1 MSRTPRL
8 LRAIAFSALA
18 LLLIAPPATAG
29 CTLAVEGREVLRR
42 WRAAGFDIADDA
54 QRSARALALADCLAD
69 PDPFLRDGIAFEALS
84 AWMRA
89 EQLAPATLHTLED
102 SLLSRL
108 EGDDAD
114 GFRKPFAAL
123 ALSELARTDRI
134 APWMTPEQRTRM
146 ADAAADYL
154 RSVRDYRGYVDGEG
168 WRHGVAHGADWA
180 MQLALNEA
188 LQPAQVSALLD
199 AVGSQSMPADDHA
212 YAFGEPARLARS
224 AAYLIARGD
233 LEQSAI
239 AAWLTRLAATLGAHP
254 EADPQATWWTRR
266 ANLESFLD
274 ALAAAT
280 AGSVNPAL
288 SALAGNIRKTLA
300 ALP

>member
-1 MSRTPRL
+1 MPIFRRL
-8 LRAIAFSALA
+8 FPIVALVLLAMASAL
-18 LLLIAPPATAG
+18 PAQAR
-29 CTLAVEGREVLRR
+29 CTLASEPPDVLER
-42 WRAAGFDIADDA
+42 WKAVDFAIADDA
-54 QRSARALALADCLAD
+54 GRNARALAVTDCLNDA
-69 PDPFLRDGIAFEALS
+69 DPFLRDGIAFEALS
-84 AWMRA
+84 TWMRA
-89 EQLAPATLHTLED
+89 GQLDGDTLRALGHTLLARLQGED
-102 SLLSRL
+102 TS
-108 EGDDAD
+108 

-212 YAFGEPARLARS
+212 HAFGEPARLARA

-233 LEQSAI
+233 LEQATV
-239 AAWLTRLAATLGAHP
+239 ATWLSGLISILGARP
-254 EADPQATWWTRR
+254 ETDPQAAWWTRR
-266 ANLESFLD
+266 ANLENFLN
-274 ALAAAT
+274 ALATAT
-280 AGSVNPAL
+280 AGSTNPAL
-288 SALAGNIRKTLA
+288 STLPGVIRRTLA
-300 ALP
+300 AVP